1 MIMYWQSASNKI
13 VSEEEFLASQAGVKQ
28 KISDWA
34 ENELHL
40 QNQLLE
46 DFVTDK
52 VEEYTR
58 SYLKV
63 SLPFESEAFCR
74 EYLEKFYEEHSEI
87 ISLFPYG
94 RWAWVQKLENI
105 HYGEYDIQSVRVE
118 SKLLDHKELP
128 LV

>member
-1 MIMYWQSASNKI
+1 
-13 VSEEEFLASQAGVKQ
+13 
-28 KISDWA
+28 
-34 ENELHL
+34 L

-87 ISLFPYG
+87 ISLFPYD